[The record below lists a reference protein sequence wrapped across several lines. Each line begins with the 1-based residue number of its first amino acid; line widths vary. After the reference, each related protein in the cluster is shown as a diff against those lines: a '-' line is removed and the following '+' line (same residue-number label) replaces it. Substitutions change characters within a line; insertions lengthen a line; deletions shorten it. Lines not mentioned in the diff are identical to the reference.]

1 MAREVKAKYDYNSG
15 HEDDLSFTAGQIITV
30 TEEVDEEWYNGQYF
44 DSQRKLHQGMFPRN
58 FVTVLPKPIPA
69 PPPPAT
75 KQTMAKDATSKPKQA
90 EPQLGSPGTAKKQ
103 TPSSSRDT
111 AAKAATPPP
120 VPAASLK
127 NESRTPVREVE
138 SPRQQVSAPN
148 RRLELSVNVWRLGH
162 EFRAIQP
169 PSRQ

>member
-69 PPPPAT
+69 PPPPAN
-75 KQTMAKDATSKPKQA
+75 KQNLNSAVPAQQRNRHPVVHETQPPK
-90 EPQLGSPGTAKKQ
+90 
-103 TPSSSRDT
+103 
-111 AAKAATPPP
+111 PPP
-120 VPAASLK
+120 RRRFQPRASRMKVAL
-127 NESRTPVREVE
+127 
-138 SPRQQVSAPN
+138 
-148 RRLELSVNVWRLGH
+148 L
-162 EFRAIQP
+162 
-169 PSRQ
+169 